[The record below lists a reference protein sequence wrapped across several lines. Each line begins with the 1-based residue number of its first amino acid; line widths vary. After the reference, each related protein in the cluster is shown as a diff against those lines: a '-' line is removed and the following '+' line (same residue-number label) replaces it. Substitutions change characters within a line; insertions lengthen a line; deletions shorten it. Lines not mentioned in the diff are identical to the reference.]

1 MGNFHRDIRQGVRIL
16 VKNPVFTLAAAV
28 SLGLAIGANSAI
40 FSMFNSLLWRPLAVE
55 SPGRLAT
62 VYSRTGDAPFYDA
75 FSWLD
80 YRDYA
85 GDQRVFDGVAAYTVA
100 AFALGGTDVQ
110 NAMLYGEAVS
120 GNYFQVVKPRLQLG
134 RGFLPEEGQTAGRD
148 PVVVLADRF
157 WRRQFAADRSV
168 IGRNITLN
176 NIAFTVVGVAEP
188 GFHGI
193 YAIYFAPDVWVP
205 VTMLPRMNQANATML
220 DDRGNRTFRMMGR
233 LRPDVTIDQAAA
245 AMKTISRRLAA
256 TYPKTNKEL
265 DACVFAELN
274 TRPEVEI
281 AGGATTV
288 ALIFL
293 AFTTLVLLIACANV
307 ANLLLSR
314 AGARQKEI
322 AMRLALGAT
331 RGRLIRQ
338 LLTESIILSLVAGA
352 FGLVLGYL
360 ASRLMATVR
369 VPTDLPLVF
378 DFHTDLRVVLFTVG
392 MSVLAGVV
400 FGLIPALQAS
410 RNDLVTAM
418 KATTAEPTRR
428 RFSLSSGLVVTQV
441 AVSLALLVV
450 AGLFLKSITGAR
462 TIDPGFRRDRLVL
475 MSLNPGLIGYDPA
488 RTATFYRVLRDRV
501 KTLPGIESATLAH
514 YVPLDFSS
522 DGGDMVIEGRAAEPG
537 RHSVQSLSS
546 VVDADYFRTLGTRIV
561 EGRAFDERDTATS
574 RSVIIV
580 NQTFARRY
588 WPGQSPIGKRV
599 RFDTQGAPWLHV
611 VGVAV
616 DGKYRQLVE
625 SQRDYFF
632 VPYSQN
638 LRPTMTLALLTKGDP
653 AGAIASVRR
662 EVAHIDPDMP
672 VFEVKTIDQFMERSY
687 LAPRLSAMLIAPAGI
702 LALIIAAVGLY
713 GVMAYSVSRR
723 TRELGIRVAI
733 GAAPGS
739 IVALVMRQGLTLA
752 AAGVVIGLALALAA
766 GRVVSWLL
774 FGVTP
779 TDPGVLIG
787 IPLLLTSVAA
797 LATYIPA
804 RRALNVDP
812 LVALRQE

>member
-314 AGARQKEI
+314 ASARQKEI

-360 ASRLMATVR
+360 ASRLMAAVR

-574 RSVIIV
+574 LSVIIV

-599 RFDTQGAPWLHV
+599 RFDT
-611 VGVAV
+611 
-616 DGKYRQLVE
+616 
-625 SQRDYFF
+625 
-632 VPYSQN
+632 
-638 LRPTMTLALLTKGDP
+638 
-653 AGAIASVRR
+653 
-662 EVAHIDPDMP
+662 
-672 VFEVKTIDQFMERSY
+672 
-687 LAPRLSAMLIAPAGI
+687 
-702 LALIIAAVGLY
+702 
-713 GVMAYSVSRR
+713 
-723 TRELGIRVAI
+723 
-733 GAAPGS
+733 
-739 IVALVMRQGLTLA
+739 
-752 AAGVVIGLALALAA
+752 
-766 GRVVSWLL
+766 
-774 FGVTP
+774 
-779 TDPGVLIG
+779 
-787 IPLLLTSVAA
+787 
-797 LATYIPA
+797 
-804 RRALNVDP
+804 
-812 LVALRQE
+812 